1 MKEYLVPFLGA
12 FIVFSLVF
20 YGLDLVMM
28 NLQGLSLSFQS

>member
-1 MKEYLVPFLGA
+1 MKDYLLPFLGA
-12 FIVFSLVF
+12 FIVFGVMF